1 LNVIVQF
8 SRVGATKNGQNSK
21 FLRFSFV
28 AFSLEEIAQT
38 KKPML
43 RNYLLTA
50 FRNLFREKGTTIINL
65 AGLTLGITCCLVLFL
80 LVRHLSSFD
89 NFHSKRDR
97 IYRVVTE
104 SDGNNGKFH
113 TAGIPAV
120 LPEAFKNDFREAEE
134 VTFVSYRSGTQ
145 ISIPEDGTVPKKY
158 NEERGVTFVEP
169 NFFKIFD
176 RKIIEGSAA
185 KGLDDPNEAIIS
197 ASLAKKYFGT
207 TDAIGK
213 IVKHDTLEYKI
224 TAVME
229 DAPANTDLPFDL
241 MLSYITIKAS
251 RDRNGWNSIWSDEQ
265 CYVLLKES
273 ESPLTIE
280 ARMPAFVKKFLGAE
294 NYSNETFKLQPLSQ
308 MHFDEDYSTLSYS
321 TASKEMLFTLS
332 AVAIFLIITAC
343 INFINLATAEAIKR
357 SKEVG
362 IRKTLGSSRFQL
374 IAQFLGETSMV
385 TGAAMVL
392 SVSIAQLLLNFLNS
406 FLEIEL
412 SMNFSDPLLW
422 IFIVGI
428 AFIVSVLSGLYPSFI
443 ISGFTPALA
452 LKNQINSRSSSSF
465 NLRRSLV
472 VLQFVISQFFIIG
485 TIVLIQQM
493 DFFQKK
499 ELGFRKDAVI
509 IMPVPEP
516 ESPAEGD
523 GSSKMKT
530 LREELSRLPGVEK
543 VSLSNSAPSSG
554 RVNGTSFYFEGE
566 DESKRIDCQV
576 KQIDGNYID
585 LYDIKLLAGQGVA
598 DGDTATGFVVN
609 EQLVKAA
616 GFDSPHDI
624 IGKRIVMWGRARPV
638 TGVVNNFHTVSLEQ
652 AIEPTVLFNRI
663 RGYETISVKIDQQQ
677 FQNVLPSIKAKWEA
691 AYTEHIFD
699 YSFLD
704 EQIKEFYRG
713 EERMSIL
720 LSIFTSIA
728 IFIGCLGLLGL
739 ATFMAN
745 QKTKEIGVRKVL
757 GASVESIILRFT
769 REYVKLIAIGFVLAA
784 PLAWFIMNQWLDHFA
799 YKITLGPVV
808 FLAGFGITLFIAL
821 ITVGYKSLRAA
832 IVNPVNALKYE

>member
-1 LNVIVQF
+1 
-8 SRVGATKNGQNSK
+8 
-21 FLRFSFV
+21 
-28 AFSLEEIAQT
+28 
-38 KKPML
+38 ML
-43 RNYLLTA
+43 RNYLITA
-50 FRNLFREKGTTIINL
+50 FRNLFREKGTTFINL
-65 AGLTLGITCCLVLFL
+65 AGLTLGITCSLVLFL

-113 TAGIPAV
+113 TAGVPAV
-120 LPEAFKNDFREAEE
+120 LPEAFKNDFTEAEE
-134 VTFVSYRSGTQ
+134 VTFASYRSGAQ
-145 ISIPEDGTVPKKY
+145 ITIPDDGKVAKKY
-158 NEERGVTFVEP
+158 NEERGVTFAQP

-176 RKIIEGSAA
+176 RKIIEGSAE

-197 ASLAKKYFGT
+197 ESLAKKYFGT

-213 IVKHDTLEYKI
+213 IVKHDSLEYKI

-229 DAPANTDLPFDL
+229 DAPTNTDFPFSL
-241 MLSYITIKAS
+241 MLSHVTIKAYS
-251 RDRNGWNSIWSDEQ
+251 DRSGWNSIWSDEQ

-273 ESPLTIE
+273 ESPSSID
-280 ARMPAFVKKFLGAE
+280 ARMPVFVKKYLGEE

-308 MHFDEDYSTLSYS
+308 MHYDEDYSTFSYS

-343 INFINLATAEAIKR
+343 INFINLSTAEAIKR

-362 IRKTLGSSRFQL
+362 IRKTLGSSRLQL

-385 TGAAMVL
+385 TGAAMIL
-392 SVSIAQLLLNFLNS
+392 SVSIAQLLLNFLNA

-422 IFIVGI
+422 LFIIGI
-428 AFIVSVLSGLYPSFI
+428 TFVVSLLSGLYPSLI

-465 NLRRSLV
+465 NLRRGLV

-485 TIVLIQQM
+485 TIVLVQQM
-493 DFFQKK
+493 NFFQKK

-509 IMPVPEP
+509 TLPVPER
-516 ESPAEGD
+516 ESPAQGD
-523 GSSKMKT
+523 GVSKMKT
-530 LREELSRLPGVEK
+530 LREEISRLAGVEHA
-543 VSLSNSAPSSG
+543 SLSSTPPSSG
-554 RVNGTSFYFEGE
+554 SVSGTGFYFEGE
-566 DESKRIDCQV
+566 DESKRVDCQV

-585 LYDIKLLAGQGVA
+585 LYDLKVLAGSGIG
-598 DGDTATGFVVN
+598 DGDTATGFIVN

-616 GFDSPHDI
+616 GINSPHDI
-624 IGKRIVMWGRARPV
+624 IGKRIVMWGRTLPV
-638 TGVVNNFHTVSLEQ
+638 VGVVNNFHTVSLQRE
-652 AIEPTVLFNRI
+652 IEPTVLMNRI
-663 RGYETISVKIDQQQ
+663 RGYETLSVKIDQHK
-677 FQNVLPSIKAKWEA
+677 FQEVIASIKPKWEA
-691 AYTEHIFD
+691 TYPDHIFD
-699 YSFLD
+699 YQFLD
-704 EQIKEFYRG
+704 EQIQEFYQG
-713 EERMSIL
+713 EQRMSVL

-757 GASVESIILRFT
+757 GASVESIVIQFT
-769 REYVKLIAIGFVLAA
+769 KEYVKLIVIGFVLAA
-784 PLAWFIMNQWLDHFA
+784 PLAWYFMTQWLDNFA
-799 YKITLGPVV
+799 YKITLGPVMFV
-808 FLAGFGITLFIAL
+808 AGFGITLLIAL
-821 ITVGYKSLRAA
+821 ITVGYKSLKAA